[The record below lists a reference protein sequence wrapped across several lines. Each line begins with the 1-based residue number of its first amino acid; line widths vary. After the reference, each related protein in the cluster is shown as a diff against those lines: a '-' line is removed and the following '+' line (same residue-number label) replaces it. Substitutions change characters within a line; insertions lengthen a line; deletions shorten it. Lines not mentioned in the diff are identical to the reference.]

1 MADNFKRYREFINI
15 CGGLPGTNEK
25 RTLDKYYVIEL
36 IGRGKDNPDIKKNH
50 LTLLF
55 ENFD

>member
-1 MADNFKRYREFINI
+1 MTDNFKNYREFINI
-15 CGGLPGTNEK
+15 CGGLPDTNEK
-25 RTLDKYYVIEL
+25 GTIDKYYVIEL
-36 IGRGKDNPDIKKNH
+36 IGRGKDNPDIKKNY